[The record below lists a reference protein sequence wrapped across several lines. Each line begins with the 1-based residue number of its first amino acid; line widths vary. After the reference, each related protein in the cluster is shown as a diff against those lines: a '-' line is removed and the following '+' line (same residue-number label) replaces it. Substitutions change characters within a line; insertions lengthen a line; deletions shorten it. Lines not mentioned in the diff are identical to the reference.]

1 MADRLTQLQD
11 CLDDLLT
18 QMYASLNYIQTRHPY
33 GVIPGQPQGPN
44 FKLAGDDDDKEEK
57 KVKNN
62 ASGNTNG
69 NTNGHAQQQQQQQ
82 QPQQREP
89 ATPPPETPDKFNA
102 ALRELA
108 QDFVL
113 KQQQIEYIVNSLP
126 GIGNSEQDQSR
137 RMKEL
142 EKELREV
149 EEERGKKELEKE
161 ELVDLLGE
169 VILKV
174 KRVP

>member
-44 FKLAGDDDDKEEK
+44 FKLAGDEDDKDEK
-57 KVKNN
+57 KSKPN
-62 ASGNTNG
+62 ANCNTNG
-69 NTNGHAQQQQQQQ
+69 DVKQQQQQQS
-82 QPQQREP
+82 EA
-89 ATPPPETPDKFNA
+89 ATPPPETPDRFEA
-102 ALRELA
+102 AARELA
-108 QDFVL
+108 QDVVL

-126 GIGNSEQDQSR
+126 GIGNSEADQVK
-137 RMKEL
+137 RMGEL
-142 EKELREV
+142 EKELREA
-149 EEERGKKELEKE
+149 ESEREKKEMEKE
-161 ELVDLLGE
+161 TLVDLLSE